1 MHQYRHEKLP
11 PSFTGIFSETTMSDG
26 VQSRHNDYNYLNGPA
41 VKTSLEK
48 FPLKQIIFNWNS
60 LDIDLK
66 ATGDLFQF
74 QRMLNTKLLS
84 QYKYET
90 DCPINC
96 FSCNKD

>member
-11 PSFTGIFSETTMSDG
+11 PSFTGIFNETTMSDG
-26 VQSRHNDYNYLNGPA
+26 VQSRHNDYNYLNRPA

-48 FPLKQIIFNWNS
+48 FPLKQMIFNWNS
-60 LDIDLK
+60 LDIELK
-66 ATGDLFQF
+66 ATGDLLEF

-96 FSCNKD
+96 FSCNQD

>member
-1 MHQYRHEKLP
+1 MKNCLR
-11 PSFTGIFSETTMSDG
+11 PSQESLVRQQCQM
-26 VQSRHNDYNYLNGPA
+26 VYNDYNYLNGPA

-48 FPLKQIIFNWNS
+48 FPLKQMIFNWNS

-66 ATGDLFQF
+66 ATGDLLEF
-74 QRMLNTKLLS
+74 QRMLNARLLS

-96 FSCNKD
+96 FSCNQD